1 MAQQLYGEGSPLLR
15 TREAAASRRVGSTL
29 LLLGASCYVA
39 WLRFGG
45 FASAPAP
52 GAALASAASARD
64 ADEAAYCDAW
74 GCVDLRGTARGRY

>member
-45 FASAPAP
+45 FASAPT
-52 GAALASAASARD
+52 AATSLRRRIAARAR
-64 ADEAAYCDAW
+64 
-74 GCVDLRGTARGRY
+74 